1 LFDEVTLLD
10 RLSDQQS
17 LVVGEVLEQAARG
30 EAISQENA
38 RLAREL
44 AGSIDRIQEI
54 HHRIRNHLQTVT
66 GLLSAEEIG
75 AESPTARRALQKS
88 IARLTSIAAIHDLLA
103 RDPDSGGL
111 CLPDLAER
119 LAHHLVRQADADER
133 VRVRLAVADIQLPP
147 RAATALVL
155 ILTELLSNAVE
166 HGFPDGRAGEIT
178 VRAEAVGKQAELE
191 VRDDG
196 CGLPEGIDL
205 ARLESLGLRLVGR
218 LTERD
223 LGGAIEVGSETGT
236 CFRVRFPIHEGQ
248 NE

>member
-1 LFDEVTLLD
+1 MFDEVTLLN

-17 LVVGEVLEQAARG
+17 LVVGQALEQAART
-30 EAISQENA
+30 EAISHENV

-44 AGSIDRIQEI
+44 AGSIDRIQEV

-111 CLPDLAER
+111 CLPELAER
-119 LAHHLVRQADADER
+119 LAHHLLRQAGAEGR
-133 VRVRLAVADIQLPP
+133 VRVCLTVADIKMAP
-147 RAATALVL
+147 RATTAFVL

-166 HGFPDGRAGEIT
+166 HGFPGGRAGEIA
-178 VRAEAVGKQAELE
+178 VRVEAVGQQAELE

-196 CGLPEGIDL
+196 CGLPKDIDL
-205 ARLESLGLRLVGR
+205 ARLESLGLRLVAR
-218 LTERD
+218 LAERD
-223 LGGAIEVGSETGT
+223 LGGAIEIRSEGGT
-236 CFRVRFPIHEGQ
+236 CFRVRFPIREGQ